1 MNLEQ
6 QIASI
11 YNAAE
16 LGQPVQSVQDANGN
30 VTVEPVRMG
39 ATGMDLQIPLRNMP
53 PKREAQSLE
62 QTKKDFLPSLTG
74 LAGGTAV
81 GTAEGLDLVIGLFEG
96 AYKAAFPDADQT
108 RFQGFLDGVVN
119 QFETGYGEGARQMLL
134 NMGEKAGYDEE
145 QLSVMD
151 EAITVGSFFGAG
163 GVAKA
168 AVQKGVPLVRAGA
181 SKAGDVIEG
190 AGDAAKA
197 RMADADNSFTAGMG
211 VDPDPAIAAAG
222 DAVKAMRGGVEDKTI
237 SQRLPTAVAATED
250 PIATKLVTDT
260 VTTLQQPEAKIKAN
274 FEKISQYPNMPD
286 NLVDMP
292 PEQAASTLKEH
303 IVSNLLFLHGRV
315 PEATRQRSKQWYVG
329 ANKISQDYADKYN
342 LPLESVSGAMAALS
356 PQKDWYQNADLGRR
370 VIETIQSVTKGNE
383 RGMTMSGEMRVMMNK
398 KFKANKPKDKVIM
411 DAIDGKTYE
420 QLELPAEKA
429 MWLRVYDETYNDRS
443 FPIVNPEGTFG
454 DTVKTG
460 KGVNRMV
467 AWGSLSEIAKAINAI
482 ESGGDLKIISDQM
495 GGQNKVRNFYNNI
508 YNPASTNGDV
518 TIDTH
523 AVAAGMLRP
532 LAGDATE
539 VHHNFGSAPDVK
551 KRDARWN
558 GGMSNSS
565 ITGTKGIYGIYAD
578 AYREAAQQRGVL
590 PREMQSI
597 TWEAV
602 RGLFPDTMKRDKKY
616 VDDITNIW
624 YEYKKGNKTLEEAQ
638 NATEQRAGGIDKP
651 TWED

>member
-1 MNLEQ
+1 MNLEKELSTSLELMDMG
-6 QIASI
+6 ID
-11 YNAAE
+11 AE
-16 LGQPVQSVQDANGN
+16 LHRGDDGTVSVRPRQA
-30 VTVEPVRMG
+30 RLG
-39 ATGMDLQIPLRNMP
+39 ATGFDLQP
-53 PKREAQSLE
+53 PIRQEMSQAEPQAPGQAME
-62 QTKKDFLPSLTG
+62 ELPAVVGG
-74 LAGGTAV
+74 LAAGATSATV
-81 GTAEGLDLVIGLFEG
+81 GLPGDIAALAAG
-96 AYKAAFPDADQT
+96 AYNAIFPEGDEGRLEAFTSTLTEISDKYGSGAVK
-108 RFQGFLDGVVN
+108 GFIQQQAEEAGLSDV
-119 QFETGYGEGARQMLL
+119 QMQAL
-134 NMGEKAGYDEE
+134 
-145 QLSVMD
+145 D
-151 EAITVGSFFGAG
+151 EAMMVGEFGGIG

-168 AVQKGVPLVRAGA
+168 AVTKGPQML
-181 SKAGDVIEG
+181 SKVGDAIEG
-190 AGDAAKA
+190 AGDAAKV
-197 RMADADNSFTAGMG
+197 RMADADGSFTVGMG

-222 DAVKAMRGGVEDKTI
+222 DAVKAMRGGVEDKII
-237 SQRLPTAVAATED
+237 SQRLPTAVSSTED

-260 VTTLQQPEAKIKAN
+260 ATTLQQPEAKIKAN

-303 IVSNLLFLHGRV
+303 IVSNLLFLHDRV

-342 LPLESVSGAMAALS
+342 LPLESVAGAMAALS

-383 RGMTMSGEMRVMMNK
+383 RGMTMSGEMRVMMNE

-539 VHHNFGSAPDVK
+539 VHHNFGSAPDAK

-565 ITGTKGIYGIYAD
+565 LTGTKGIYGIYAD

-616 VDDITNIW
+616 VEDITNIW